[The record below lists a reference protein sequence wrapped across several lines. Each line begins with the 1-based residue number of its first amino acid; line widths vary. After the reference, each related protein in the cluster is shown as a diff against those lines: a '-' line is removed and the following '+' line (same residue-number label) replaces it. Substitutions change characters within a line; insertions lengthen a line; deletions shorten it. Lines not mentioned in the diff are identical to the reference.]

1 MRDYPN
7 HFQLYSYHEAVEHS
21 AVINVGELGDQVWLH
36 LPSGIVSYLSDP
48 TLYSIDSKGDM
59 NPVDADLSEWDN
71 KHPWFCIDTTA
82 LDVYPGFHMYCVQ
95 LTDTLLDIPANF
107 YFCYHTQTNTPDT
120 PYIYMNRDDE

>member
-1 MRDYPN
+1 MIDYPN

-21 AVINVGELGDQVWLH
+21 AIINVEELEDQVWLH
-36 LPSGIVSYLSDP
+36 LPPGVVKYLSNP

-59 NPVDADLSEWDN
+59 NSVNSDLSEWKN
-71 KHPWFCIDTTA
+71 NHPWLCIDTAA

-95 LTDTLLDIPANF
+95 FDDAALEVPAKF
-107 YFCYHTQTNTPDT
+107 YFCYHTQTNKPDT